1 MIESLVVCKFRD
13 ILFIIKFY
21 DDILDLKFRIKSILA
36 HN

>member
-21 DDILDLKFRIKSILA
+21 EDILDLKFRMETILSI
-36 HN
+36 